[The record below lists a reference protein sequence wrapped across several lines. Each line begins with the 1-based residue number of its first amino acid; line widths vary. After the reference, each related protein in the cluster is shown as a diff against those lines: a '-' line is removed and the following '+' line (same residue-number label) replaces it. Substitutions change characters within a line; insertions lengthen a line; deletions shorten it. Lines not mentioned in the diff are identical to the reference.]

1 MKTCTFTPGGWQP
14 EDFLYASSATH
25 SYRSTFVQQA
35 ECISNEVAEPH
46 PGGEYISMVTRQT
59 YGPGTVCEVLCAYEG
74 DAAPL
79 IVFGE
84 TPHALEN
91 GTLEYG
97 DHLEAVLYKNGCNV
111 WDIPLVDG
119 KTKVA
124 AVIKVQYPVPEATPV
139 KLRVEFLPK
148 ALRITCHDRTVETP
162 CPTQPERFHVGIT
175 ACEGVCRF
183 YEMKIG

>member
-1 MKTCTFTPGGWQP
+1 MKTYTFTPGGWQQ

-25 SYRSTFVQQA
+25 SYRSAFVQQA
-35 ECISNEVAEPH
+35 DCISNEVAQPH
-46 PGGEYISMVTRQT
+46 PGGEYISMVTKEL
-59 YGPGTVCEVLCAYEG
+59 YGPGTVCEAVCAYEG

-79 IVFGE
+79 IVFGG

-91 GTLEYG
+91 GALEYG

-119 KTKVA
+119 KTSVS
-124 AVIKVQYPVPEATPV
+124 AVIKAQFPVPAGQPV
-139 KLRVEFLPK
+139 TLRVEFLPK
-148 ALRITCHDRTVETP
+148 RLRITAHGRTIETP
-162 CPTQPERFHVGIT
+162 CPSLPPQFHVGIT

-183 YEMKIG
+183 YELRIR